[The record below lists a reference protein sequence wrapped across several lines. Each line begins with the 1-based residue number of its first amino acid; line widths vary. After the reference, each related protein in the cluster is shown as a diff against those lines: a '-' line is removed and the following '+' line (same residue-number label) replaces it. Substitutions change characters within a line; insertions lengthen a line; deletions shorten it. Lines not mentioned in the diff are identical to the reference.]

1 MQIIY
6 GPAGGGTEYD
16 PETNTLTIDGIKRDN
31 SRATTGSL
39 AHESG
44 HIDGPE
50 IDYGSMESCLNS
62 EGAAQMNRIRIRN
75 EILARGGEDIGIG
88 GSKENR
94 PAYLYIYN
102 EYIAGQIT
110 YLEAINKIGNVY
122 GDKEHPSFA
131 PHLTYRQFYEKQ
143 CREQSS

>member
-16 PETNTLTIDGIKRDN
+16 LETNTLTIDGIKRDN

-110 YLEAINKIGNVY
+110 YLEAINKIGNIY

-131 PHLTYRQFYEKQ
+131 PHLTYRQFYKWQ
-143 CREQSS
+143 CEQQSN

>member
-6 GPAGGGTEYD
+6 GPAGGGTHYE
-16 PETNTLTIDGIKRDN
+16 PGTNTLTIDGIKRDN
-31 SRATTGSL
+31 SSATTGSL
-39 AHESG
+39 AHEAG

-110 YLEAINKIGNVY
+110 YLEAINRIGAIY
-122 GDKEHPSFA
+122 GAKEHPSSH
-131 PHLTYRQFYEKQ
+131 PHLTYRQFYEEQ